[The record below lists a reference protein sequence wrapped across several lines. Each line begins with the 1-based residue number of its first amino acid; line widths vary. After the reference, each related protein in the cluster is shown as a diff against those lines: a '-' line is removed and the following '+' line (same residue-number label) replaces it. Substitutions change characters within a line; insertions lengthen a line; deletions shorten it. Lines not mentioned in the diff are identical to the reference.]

1 MFELLF
7 KYPASLF
14 HKGKFVLLT
23 PWPLWLLAL
32 AILAAALLLFWHVRR
47 NHGMLTGARPV
58 AIWLLE
64 TSLIALILFLLW
76 HPALSVATLRPQQ
89 NVVAVL
95 VDDSHSMTIN
105 DSGGTRL
112 AREQSVLN
120 DGLLKSLGEKF
131 QVRLYKFGAEPQ
143 RIPKT
148 DALTGNAPAT
158 RIGDTLERVLAES
171 SSLPLGA
178 IVLLSDG
185 ADNSGGIDA
194 QTIAAIRRQ
203 NIPVHTI
210 GFGRE
215 HPARDIE
222 LTDAIVPARALPQSR
237 LTALV
242 MLQSYGLSGSKTHLV
257 VRDGAKV
264 LATQDVTL
272 KGDGVVQTESVV
284 FNCGQA
290 GPKSLEIAADLIP
303 GEENI
308 LNNKVTR
315 LLDVEARK
323 PRILYFDGEP
333 QYEYKFVRRAMD
345 DNPDIVVFG
354 MVRTTQNKIYRQACP
369 DPAGSCPPGFPF
381 DPHELE
387 DGFPSKAEDL
397 FKFQGLMI
405 DNVEAGYFTP
415 TQQQLIHDFVDRR
428 GGGMLFLGG
437 RFSLSDGGY
446 QSAPLLSDLIPVK
459 LPSGKGTF
467 HQMDFTPV
475 ELTGAGRENIL
486 TRLDEN
492 PERNVQRWKEIP
504 KIYNWQEVGEA
515 KPGATTLLNAVP
527 SSHPPVPL
535 LVTENYG
542 RGRTA
547 VFATSGSWRWKMWL
561 PHDDKT
567 HVTFWQQ
574 MFRYLVTDTPGQVTA
589 TTPKTLLADETH
601 VPIRVEVRDK
611 EYKPLDTAKVQARFN
626 NPDGSS
632 ATLELAPVA
641 GEEGIYTG
649 DWTADKPG
657 TYVAEIIAGQEQE
670 EIGRDTLTFR
680 REDGVAENFHTGQNK
695 ELLQKLSEQTGG
707 RYFTPSEAS
716 KLASDISY
724 SEAGIT
730 SRETRDLWDMPIIFL
745 LALGMRASEWVL
757 RRRWG
762 VV

>member
-32 AILAAALLLFWHVRR
+32 GIVVAAVLLYWHVRR

-95 VDDSHSMTIN
+95 IDDSHSMTIN

-112 AREQSVLN
+112 ARAQAVLN
-120 DGLLKSLGEKF
+120 DGLLKSLGQKF
-131 QVRLYKFGAEPQ
+131 QVRMYKFGAEPE
-143 RIPKT
+143 RIQKT
-148 DALTGNAPAT
+148 EGMTGSAPAT
-158 RIGDTLERVLAES
+158 RIGDTLERVIAES

-178 IVLLSDG
+178 MILMSDG
-185 ADNSGGIDA
+185 ADNSGGIDL

-203 NIPVHTI
+203 NIPVHTV

-215 HPARDIE
+215 HPARDVEII
-222 LTDAIVPARALPQSR
+222 DAVLPARALPQSR
-237 LTALV
+237 LTANVALEN
-242 MLQSYGLSGSKTHLV
+242 YGLSGSKTKLV
-257 VRDGAKV
+257 VRDGTKV
-264 LATQDVTL
+264 LASQEVSL

-284 FNCGQA
+284 FNVGAA
-290 GPKSLEIAADLIP
+290 GPKTLEIAAEP
-303 GEENI
+303 VAGEENA

-315 LLDVEARK
+315 LVNVEARK
-323 PRILYFDGEP
+323 PRILYMDGEP
-333 QYEYKFVRRAMD
+333 QWEYKFVRRAMD
-345 DNPDIVVFG
+345 DNPDIVLFG
-354 MVRTTQNKIYRQACP
+354 MVRTTQNKLSRQPCP
-369 DPAGSCPPGFPF
+369 APDCPPGFPK
-381 DPHELE
+381 DPQELA
-387 DGFPSKAEDL
+387 DGFPSKAADL

-405 DNVEAGYFTP
+405 DNVEASYFTP

-428 GGGMLFLGG
+428 GGGLLFMGG
-437 RFSLSDGGY
+437 RASLSDGGY
-446 QSAPLLSDLIPVK
+446 QNVQVMSDLIPVK
-459 LPSGKGTF
+459 LPSAKGTF
-467 HQMDFTPV
+467 HQMDFAPV
-475 ELTGAGRENIL
+475 ELTGPGRENIL
-486 TRLDEN
+486 MRLDEN
-492 PERNVQRWKEIP
+492 PERNVQRWKEMP
-504 KIYNWQEVGEA
+504 KVYNWQEVGEP
-515 KPGATTLLNAVP
+515 KPGATTLLTVNP
-527 SSHPPVPL
+527 SSHSPLPL

-547 VFATSGSWRWKMWL
+547 VIATSGTWRWKMWL
-561 PHDDKT
+561 DHNDKT
-567 HVTFWQQ
+567 HATFWQQ

-589 TTPKTLLADETH
+589 TTPKSVLADESH
-601 VPIRVEVRDK
+601 VQVRVEVRDK
-611 EYKPLDTAKVQARFN
+611 EYKPLNSAKVQARFLG
-626 NPDGSS
+626 PDGAS
-632 ATLELAPVA
+632 ATVELTPVPA
-641 GEEGIYTG
+641 EEGVYG
-649 DWTADKPG
+649 GEWTAEKPG
-657 TYVAEIIAGQEQE
+657 SYVAEILAGQEQE
-670 EIGRDTLTFR
+670 EVGRDVLTFR
-680 REDGVAENFHTGQNK
+680 REDGVAENFHTSQNK

-707 RYFTPSEAS
+707 RYFTPDEAS
-716 KLASDISY
+716 KLAGEISY

-745 LALGMRASEWVL
+745 LAVGIRAAEWVL